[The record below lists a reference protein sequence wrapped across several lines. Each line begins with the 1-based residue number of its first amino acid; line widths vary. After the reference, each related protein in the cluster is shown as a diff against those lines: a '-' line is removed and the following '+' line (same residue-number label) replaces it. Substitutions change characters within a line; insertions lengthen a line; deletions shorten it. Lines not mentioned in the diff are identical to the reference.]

1 MLLNDI
7 KDIKLQ
13 GHTIKS
19 LCLGKREIWIKRKFT
34 LKELLELCNTKIIN
48 DSKEV
53 KISYNWRKRTTC
65 YGFAISSTNDDGE
78 DITFNVDYNFIQVI
92 QGEEKEI
99 DLDYKTTI
107 NLKTKEVKISDKN
120 IQKMP
125 PYSNEI
131 LRYRKVEENGIWL
144 IVSEFTKRKFRLQK
158 IDNFDIFMQFKH
170 PIKNYLD
177 KIRIELL
184 DRKQA
189 LDMLNKQKVEQ

>member
-34 LKELLELCNTKIIN
+34 LRELLELCNAKIVN

-53 KISYNWRKRTTC
+53 KMSYNWRKQTTC
-65 YGFAISSTNDDGE
+65 YGFAISSTDDDGE

-92 QGEEKEI
+92 QDEKKKI
-99 DLDYKTTI
+99 DIDYKTTI
-107 NLKTKEVKISDKN
+107 NLKTKEVEINDEN
-120 IQKMP
+120 VQMMP
-125 PYSNEI
+125 QHSSEMLMYGE
-131 LRYRKVEENGIWL
+131 VENGIWL
-144 IVSEFTKRKFRLQK
+144 IVSEFTHKRYRLQR
-158 IDNFDIFMQFKH
+158 IDNFDIFMKFEN
-170 PIKNYLD
+170 PIINYLD
-177 KIRIELL
+177 KIQIELL

-189 LDMLNKQKVEQ
+189 LDMLNKKS

>member
-34 LKELLELCNTKIIN
+34 LRELLELCNAKSVN
-48 DSKEV
+48 DSTEAKM
-53 KISYNWRKRTTC
+53 SYNWRKQTTC
-65 YGFAISSTNDDGE
+65 YGFAISSTDDDGE
-78 DITFNVDYNFIQVI
+78 DITFNVDYNFTQVI
-92 QGEEKEI
+92 QDKKKKI

-107 NLKTKEVKISDKN
+107 NLKTKEVEINDEN
-120 IQKMP
+120 LQIMP
-125 PYSNEI
+125 QYSSEM
-131 LRYRKVEENGIWL
+131 LMYGEVKNGIWL
-144 IVSEFTKRKFRLQK
+144 IVSEFTKRRFRLQK
-158 IDNFDIFMQFKH
+158 IENFDIFMQFKH

-177 KIRIELL
+177 KIQIELL

>member
-34 LKELLELCNTKIIN
+34 LRELLELCNTKIIN
-48 DSKEV
+48 DSKEA
-53 KISYNWRKRTTC
+53 KMSYNWRKRTTC
-65 YGFAISSTNDDGE
+65 YGFAISSTDDDGE
-78 DITFNVDYNFIQVI
+78 DITFNVDYNFIQVVND
-92 QGEEKEI
+92 EKVTTR
-99 DLDYKTTI
+99 LHYKTTI
-107 NLKTKEVKISDKN
+107 NLNTQEIEVD
-120 IQKMP
+120 
-125 PYSNEI
+125 NEYVQTFPGMSSEV
-131 LRYRKVEENGIWL
+131 LRIGEVENGIWL
-144 IVSEFTKRKFRLQK
+144 IVSEVFHKRYRLQR

-177 KIRIELL
+177 KIQIELL

-189 LDMLNKQKVEQ
+189 LDMLNKRKAGQ

>member
-34 LKELLELCNTKIIN
+34 LRELLELCNAKIVN
-48 DSKEV
+48 DSTEA
-53 KISYNWRKRTTC
+53 KISYDWRKQTTC
-65 YGFAISSTNDDGE
+65 YGFAISSTDDDGE
-78 DITFNVDYNFIQVI
+78 DITFNVDYNFIQVVQNQRVI
-92 QGEEKEI
+92 V

-107 NLKTKEVKISDKN
+107 NLKTKEVEINDEN
-120 IQKMP
+120 IQMMP
-125 PYSNEI
+125 RYSSEI
-131 LRYRKVEENGIWL
+131 LMYGEIENGIWL
-144 IVSEFTKRKFRLQK
+144 IVSEVAHKRYRLQR

-177 KIRIELL
+177 KIQIELL

-189 LDMLNKQKVEQ
+189 LDMLNKRKAGQ